1 MIIAIDGHSSCGKS
15 TIARALARRLNIS
28 YVDSGA
34 MYRAVA
40 LFCLKKGIDPMD
52 PVHVVQALPG
62 IHLKILPSLPVRIEL
77 NGEDVTDEI
86 RNPEVSKWVSEV
98 AAISEVRREMVR
110 LQREFGHNNSLV
122 MDGRDIGSVV
132 FPEADFKFF
141 VTAEPEIRAR
151 RRYRELQEK
160 GIQVDYDEI
169 LSNLLHR
176 DHLDSTRSDS
186 PLVQTK
192 EAILIDTSH
201 LGFEEQLQL
210 VLQYIQKS

>member
-86 RNPEVSKWVSEV
+86 RNPEVSRWVSEV